1 MAARVGA
8 SRTAQQNGPPKA
20 APNQTLYCTNVND
33 KLQKAD
39 LRRALY
45 TLFSTYGPVLDVVA
59 LKTMKMRG
67 QAHIVFR
74 DVHASTQA
82 MRALQGFDFFGKEL
96 GADVARVQRIAYA
109 KSKSDGIAKL
119 DGTYKT
125 PAAAAAPAST
135 ELQQSIFSAP
145 PSSKAVA
152 PVAAPAASAPE
163 VPNGGTVR
171 EDDAKSPQ
179 GVKRRREEESDEEGA
194 PMEEDED
201 DVMEESD
208 DE

>member
-1 MAARVGA
+1 MAARVMA
-8 SRTAQQNGPPKA
+8 PRNAQQNGPPRT
-20 APNQTLYCTNVND
+20 APSQTLYCTNVND
-33 KLQKAD
+33 KLHKAD

-67 QAHIVFR
+67 QAHVVFR

-96 GADVARVQRIAYA
+96 RIAYA
-109 KSKSDGIAKL
+109 KSKSDSIAKL
-119 DGTYKT
+119 DGTYKMPT
-125 PAAAAAPAST
+125 IAAAPVST
-135 ELQQSIFSAP
+135 ELQQSIFNAP

-152 PVAAPAASAPE
+152 PVAAPAAPAPE

-194 PMEEDED
+194 PMEEGEEEEDED